1 MDETGGLLVLTAIP
15 EERRPIARALA
26 AAGARGRVRVVETGD
41 GSVLASRGAR
51 EAIAAHRPSHV
62 LGAGVAGGL
71 SPELASGELV
81 ASERVLDAAEEA
93 PPPDPE
99 LLARVVAL
107 PGIRPGTLLS
117 VVTPA
122 LTAVQ
127 KAALAV
133 RAAGAASAGSPAA
146 VDMESAAWAR
156 ACAEAGVPYVILR
169 AISDTADE
177 DLPGYL
183 AGCMDAQG
191 SIRRAAVASGA
202 LRHPG
207 SIPALLRMRRRVA
220 GCGRALGEA
229 IAALAGTIPR
239 A

>member
-1 MDETGGLLVLTAIP
+1 
-15 EERRPIARALA
+15 
-26 AAGARGRVRVVETGD
+26 VRVVETGD

-127 KAALAV
+127 KAKRKV
-133 RAAGAASAGSPAA
+133 GFS
-146 VDMESAAWAR
+146 
-156 ACAEAGVPYVILR
+156 
-169 AISDTADE
+169 
-177 DLPGYL
+177 
-183 AGCMDAQG
+183 
-191 SIRRAAVASGA
+191 
-202 LRHPG
+202 
-207 SIPALLRMRRRVA
+207 
-220 GCGRALGEA
+220 
-229 IAALAGTIPR
+229 
-239 A
+239 